1 MDLPNRHCFTAIAH
15 ANQSSDGDGDY
26 DDCDDDVKII
36 ACLLGEENPRLL
48 NIFIKQPTN
57 IQKCILESE

>member
-26 DDCDDDVKII
+26 DDCDDDVENARFSKINSMAFQI
-36 ACLLGEENPRLL
+36 
-48 NIFIKQPTN
+48 
-57 IQKCILESE
+57 

>member
-26 DDCDDDVKII
+26 DDCDDDVEMHDFLKINSMVFQFEELNEKI
-36 ACLLGEENPRLL
+36 A
-48 NIFIKQPTN
+48 IIKQM
-57 IQKCILESE
+57 SD